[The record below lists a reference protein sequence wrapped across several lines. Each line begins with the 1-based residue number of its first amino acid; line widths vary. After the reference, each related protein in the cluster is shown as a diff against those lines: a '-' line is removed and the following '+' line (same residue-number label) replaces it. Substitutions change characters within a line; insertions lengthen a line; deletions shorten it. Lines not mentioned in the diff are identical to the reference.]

1 VTTRALVVVG
11 SDRDTPKVAAA
22 LGLRSVA
29 GSTRSRMVVVAST
42 AADVDALRDA
52 VHSGS
57 EAIAAVV
64 ALRLDE
70 ALVVALY
77 DLGLPV
83 AFGFCTRDELDAA
96 IAAAPDADGRAVAA
110 TLASVEHALAT
121 RVGAT
126 A

>member
-1 VTTRALVVVG
+1 MSTRPPVVVG

-22 LGLRSVA
+22 LGFRFAA
-29 GSTRSRMVVVAST
+29 GTTRSRMVVVASSS
-42 AADVDALRDA
+42 ADVDALRDA
-52 VHSGS
+52 INSGS
-57 EAIAAVV
+57 ESIVAVV

-96 IAAAPDADGRAVAA
+96 IAAAPDATARAVAA
-110 TLASVEHALAT
+110 TLASIEHAVAT
-121 RVGAT
+121 RVGVST
-126 A
+126 